1 VAVNSR
7 RKGTVGERLA
17 CHAIR
22 EATGFSAKRTQQY
35 RGTTDSSDVE
45 VAEMPELFV
54 EVKREERLQ
63 VHKAMAKAV
72 ADAATKLPLILHRK
86 NNTEWLVTVRLT
98 DLRRLADVVEK
109 GSHLLA
115 VAPPSLPAQDA
126 GGGA

>member
-1 VAVNSR
+1 MAVNSR
-7 RKGTVGERLA
+7 RKGTVGERMA

-22 EATGFSAKRTQQY
+22 EETGFSAKRTQQY

-45 VAEMPELFV
+45 VAELPELFV

-63 VHKAMAKAV
+63 VHKAMEKAV

-86 NNTEWLVTVRLT
+86 NNTDWLVTVRLS
-98 DLRRLADVVEK
+98 DLRRLANVVEK
-109 GSHLLA
+109 GAELLA
-115 VAPPSLPAQDA
+115 LAPPPLPDHDA